1 MQQNQLLNL
10 NERKLKRLYK
20 VRKDNYKVVRLKLN
34 YLLSLIVILT
44 SLSQTSYGDD
54 SVYLNKSQAAPFP
67 GYLLPA
73 AKVQQFESDELQLSF
88 LKTNNDSLTKS
99 LTLEQQ
105 NSALKDQKVN
115 LLLDQNDKL
124 SKAAY
129 SERELTTWEKIA
141 YF

>member
-1 MQQNQLLNL
+1 MV
-10 NERKLKRLYK
+10 KLFLALMFIGNVCYA
-20 VRKDNYKVVRLKLN
+20 
-34 YLLSLIVILT
+34 
-44 SLSQTSYGDD
+44 DD
-54 SVYLNKSQAAPFP
+54 SSVYLNKNQVAPFP

-73 AKVQQFESDELQLSF
+73 GKVEQFQNDELQLGF
-88 LKTNNDSLTKS
+88 LKTTNDSLTKS

-129 SERELTTWEKIA
+129 TERELTTWEKIGYIA
-141 YF
+141 AGIVITGVAIAGAHALYH

>member
-1 MQQNQLLNL
+1 MLLG
-10 NERKLKRLYK
+10 RT
-20 VRKDNYKVVRLKLN
+20 
-34 YLLSLIVILT
+34 ILT
-44 SLSQTSYGDD
+44 LTFIGNICYAQDSVFLNKGQTS
-54 SVYLNKSQAAPFP
+54 PFP

-73 AKVQQFESDELQLSF
+73 GKVEQFQNDELQLSAT
-88 LKTNNDSLTKS
+88 KQINDSLQKS

-129 SERELTTWEKIA
+129 TERELTTWEKIGYVA
-141 YF
+141 GGIVITGVAIAGAHALYH